1 MLLIQVRC
9 EMSDLIP
16 GLSSAFFFLPKGAS
30 LFRGNPYI
38 LYICSEFDFYFF
50 ASIQPMYLNIFSPTR
65 FVFLFLLL
73 SPVLALTS
81 EERKSLTAIRT
92 DNPPVIDG
100 NLEDPAWENAPA
112 ATDFHQYEPHN
123 DRPASFETEVRV
135 LYDDNAVYIGAKMF
149 DPEPDRI
156 LQELGLRNSGHD
168 LNADRF
174 YVEINPF
181 DDGINGFRFQ
191 LSASGVQTD
200 ANLSSGGR
208 HGDLNWDAVWVSETN
223 ITEEGWIVEMMI
235 PYSALRFPRNDMHE
249 WGINFWREIRRTR
262 ELSSWNFVDRRVGD
276 ELTHMGQLKG
286 INGVTP
292 PMRLSFYP
300 YISNYAENNG
310 FDRGWAN
317 SFHGG
322 MDVKYGI
329 SPSFT
334 MDMTLIP
341 DFGQVQSDAKVL
353 NLSPFEIRYD
363 ENRQFFTEGT
373 ELFQKADLFY
383 SRRVGDR
390 PRGYHL
396 ASQNLEHDE
405 RIKDNPLETQMINA
419 TKISGRTSN
428 GLGLGF
434 FNAMTSA
441 SNAILE
447 DTITGE
453 TREITTQPFTNY
465 NLVVVDQSLPNN
477 SYVSFINTNVAG
489 SADGY
494 TANVTGADFRLLD
507 NSNIYQLS
515 GSGALS
521 QQYYR
526 GEDNTFGYKY
536 DVRIGKTGGTWR
548 AHYDRSVLS
557 ETYDQ
562 NDMGFLRRNNQI
574 QDGLTVSHHV
584 FDPFWR
590 FWMFTNTLSFNYSRL
605 YEPRTFTG
613 MEVSHRMMMLFDT
626 RFHISLNTTYQPRG
640 ERDYYEPRVPGR
652 YYRTDEALRMHMS
665 YSSDYRRRLFVDGSF
680 NFGRTQAADRTDEY
694 GFMLR
699 PTFRVSD
706 HLNLSYGFEYN
717 ELTNDLGW
725 VPQPVPDTI
734 YFGRRQSPTMIH
746 TMRSTLIFTNDLS
759 LNFDLRHYWS
769 RVEYDGQYYHLEPD
783 GHLSPIA
790 DDLEI
795 ADINYNAFTID
806 MLLTWHFAP
815 GSQMTLAWKNV
826 IDHRDSMIPP
836 GYMDNFRDM
845 LEHPQINSLSIKV
858 LYYLDFH
865 SIQSL
870 NQRLRHG

>member
-1 MLLIQVRC
+1 M
-9 EMSDLIP
+9 
-16 GLSSAFFFLPKGAS
+16 
-30 LFRGNPYI
+30 
-38 LYICSEFDFYFF
+38 YICSGFKFYFF
-50 ASIQPMYLNIFSPTR
+50 AAIQPMHLNIFSPVR

-73 SPVLALTS
+73 SPVLTLAS
-81 EERKSLTAIRT
+81 EARKSITAIRT
-92 DNPPVIDG
+92 EVPPVIDG
-100 NLEDPAWENAPA
+100 TLQDPAWEKAPV
-112 ATDFHQYEPHN
+112 ATEFHQYEPHN

-135 LYDDNAVYIGAKMF
+135 LYDDDAVYIGAKMF
-149 DPEPDRI
+149 DPEPDKI
-156 LQELGLRNSGHD
+156 LRELGLRNSGHD

-200 ANLSSGGR
+200 ANLSSGGNR
-208 HGDLNWDAVWVSETN
+208 GDLNWDAVWISETS
-223 ITEEGWIVEMMI
+223 ITDEGWIVEMKV

-249 WGINFWREIRRTR
+249 WGINFWREVRRKR
-262 ELSSWNFVDRRVGD
+262 EVSSWNFVDRRVGD
-276 ELTHMGQLKG
+276 ELAYMGLLDG

-292 PMRLSFYP
+292 PLRLSFYP
-300 YISNYAENNG
+300 YISNYAEKNG

-317 SFHGG
+317 TFNGG
-322 MDVKYGI
+322 MDVKFGI

-341 DFGQVQSDAKVL
+341 DFGQVQSDDKIL
-353 NLSPFEIRYD
+353 NLTPFEVRYD

-373 ELFQKADLFY
+373 ELFGKADLFY
-383 SRRVGDR
+383 SRRIGDR
-390 PRGYHL
+390 PRNYQK
-396 ASQNLEHDE
+396 AAEALEANE

-419 TKISGRTSN
+419 TKISGRTSS

-441 SNAILE
+441 STAILE
-447 DTITGE
+447 DTVAGG
-453 TREITTQPFTNY
+453 TREVTTQPFTNY
-465 NLVVVDQSLPNN
+465 NLVVVDQSLRNN
-477 SYVSFINTNVAG
+477 SYVSLINTNVAG

-494 TANVTGADFRLLD
+494 TANVTGTEFRLMD
-507 NSNIYQLS
+507 RSNMYRVS

-521 QQYYR
+521 QQYFS
-526 GEDNTFGYKY
+526 GEDDEFGYKY
-536 DVRIGKTGGTWR
+536 DFRIGKTGGTWR
-548 AHYDRSVLS
+548 AYYDRNVLS
-557 ETYDQ
+557 DTYDQ

-574 QDGLTVSHHV
+574 TDGLTFSHHI

-590 FWMFTNTLSFNYSRL
+590 FWTLTNTLSYNYSRL

-613 MEVSHRMMMLFDT
+613 MELSHRIMMLFDT

-652 YYRTDEALRMHMS
+652 YYRTDEALRMNMS

-680 NFGRTQAADRTDEY
+680 NYGREHAAVRTDEY

-706 HLNLSYGFEYN
+706 RLNMSYGFEYN
-717 ELTNDLGW
+717 ELTDDLGY
-725 VPQPVPDTI
+725 VAHSNPDSI
-734 YFGRRQSPTMIH
+734 FFGRRQSPTV
-746 TMRSTLIFTNDLS
+746 TNTLRSTLIFTNNLS
-759 LNFDLRHYWS
+759 LDFDLRHYWS
-769 RVEYDGQYYHLEPD
+769 RVEYDGQYYHLEQD
-783 GHLSPIA
+783 GHLKPIG
-790 DDLEI
+790 DDLQI

-826 IDHRDSMIPP
+826 IDHRDNVLPP
-836 GYMDNFRDM
+836 GFMDNFQDM
-845 LEHPQINSLSIKV
+845 MDHPQINSLSIKV
-858 LYYLDFH
+858 LYYLDWQT
-865 SIQSL
+865 IQNL
-870 NQRLRHG
+870 NQKRLHG